1 MRYTPSCNLVVFAVL
16 GVYVQPFFIIVWF
29 LVSHNLLF
37 ISEYCFVLK
46 VCGHHHWALWAA
58 AWSPRWGRWS
68 GASWR
73 RWWPPAAACSSWGWG
88 RPAPRWPTC
97 WCPAGVKYKKL
108 FIVYILSL
116 IFCTWTQCTN
126 TTPPVLMMFS
136 IQSAASWKWSARGKL
151 LRSTAW
157 TRAVNKS
164 SPSFQFPE
172 RPV

>member
-1 MRYTPSCNLVVFAVL
+1 MFAVL
-16 GVYVQPFFIIVWF
+16 AVYVQPFFIIVWF

-97 WCPAGVKYKKL
+97 WCPAGVKCEKL
-108 FIVYILSL
+108 FIVDLRS
-116 IFCTWTQCTN
+116 
-126 TTPPVLMMFS
+126 
-136 IQSAASWKWSARGKL
+136 SAPGHSARTP
-151 LRSTAW
+151 LRPSW
-157 TRAVNKS
+157 WCSPS
-164 SPSFQFPE
+164 SPPPRGSGRQGGSSWGRRPGLELSTKVRQVFSFQRDPF
-172 RPV
+172 RTVSQ